1 MEYHNRI
8 IQLILPDKKL
18 IKINIAGDE
27 NELKELISEIAGINV
42 SQIKGIKDLKGNY
55 YTLSAA
61 IKTEDIYYLKDN
73 YFELILGKENIN
85 KSPIKNNIET
95 NNIIFT
101 NSPNVGN
108 YIANY
113 YINGVKKKNNNHDL
127 SLSQSMSKMNYKE
140 NEINE
145 INAYLKQLI
154 SKDKISKEQYNELIN
169 LVQGKLL
176 DEFKLIF
183 LGKSNN
189 DNLVSTIKNYIKS
202 KRKIKF
208 RSSTPLIKSKLAKK
222 MEINSP
228 KLIDYNIKVQIYEKM
243 KEYFNDE
250 DLDIIRLSLKYEN
263 EKVINEIKQFE
274 KDQILSKLILTF
286 KKFIEQYKK
295 RKSIFGNKINYLF
308 STRQLNFDIENEE
321 IIHQNKKLFSRQ
333 SLEQNNYKNNMKH
346 FENYRTFSNSSK
358 RLKPHK
364 ENDKKVIKKN
374 LKKMLKKNNQIIF
387 EYFKKHNKIEYH
399 SLENIYLQNNSD
411 KVSIKLNEK
420 CEKFLENELI
430 KYVKNI
436 GKNLSESEIK
446 HLHKLLDENNNDIQ
460 FIFNQFQIQQNLFKL
475 IEDIYMII
483 KKKDDDT
490 STEEFYQYDE
500 ITLLFLNDLSKI
512 ENNEKERLK
521 IKFLIESKNEK
532 ILNIIKKYK
541 ENQNIFLFK
550 DEIKN
555 LLNKK
560 HTITILERLENK
572 TLSPKHNHNNNYYNK
587 NSYLEEFINEIKE
600 KIILTNDEIKLLEN
614 NYPNDEQLK
623 KIINDYFQKKP
634 SLSEFKITLHN
645 YLNKRSNKKKK
656 SIKIPKLKSD
666 KLKVK
671 NEDLSITPET
681 IKKSK
686 KELSCF
692 LYNEENKIL
701 NKQKEIISL
710 LFKED
715 CLDENTYSIINKKIE
730 KDDKALIAAFEVY
743 AVSQDHI
750 EFIETLQIIAE
761 LDNSHKESFYI
772 LLNKSS
778 FNSSQKDE
786 LENLFKDKNT
796 ELINALEKYENNFD
810 KDLVY
815 GTFNKLISLNNN

>member
-42 SQIKGIKDLKGNY
+42 SQIKGIKDSKGNY

-145 INAYLKQLI
+145 INTYLKQLI

-202 KRKIKF
+202 KRKLKF

-358 RLKPHK
+358 RLKPYK

-572 TLSPKHNHNNNYYNK
+572 TLSPKHNHNNNYNNK

-614 NYPNDEQLK
+614 NYSNDEQLK
-623 KIINDYFQKKP
+623 IIINDYFQKKP

-715 CLDENTYSIINKKIE
+715 CLDEITYSIINQKIE

-761 LDNSHKESFYI
+761 LYNSHKESFYI

-786 LENLFKDKNT
+786 LDNLFKDKNT

-815 GTFNKLISLNNN
+815 GTFNKLISMNNN

>member
-145 INAYLKQLI
+145 INAYLKPLI

-541 ENQNIFLFK
+541 ENQNVFLFK

>member
-42 SQIKGIKDLKGNY
+42 SQIKGIKDSKGNY

-623 KIINDYFQKKP
+623 KIINDYFEKKP

>member
-42 SQIKGIKDLKGNY
+42 SQIKGIKDSKGNY

>member
-42 SQIKGIKDLKGNY
+42 SQIKGIKDSKGNY

-358 RLKPHK
+358 RLKPYK

-512 ENNEKERLK
+512 ENEKERLK

-614 NYPNDEQLK
+614 NYSNDEQLK
-623 KIINDYFQKKP
+623 IIINDYFQKKP

-715 CLDENTYSIINKKIE
+715 CLDEITYSIINQKIE

-761 LDNSHKESFYI
+761 LYNSHKESFYI

-786 LENLFKDKNT
+786 LDNLFKDKNT

-815 GTFNKLISLNNN
+815 GTFNKLISMNNN

>member
-1 MEYHNRI
+1 
-8 IQLILPDKKL
+8 
-18 IKINIAGDE
+18 
-27 NELKELISEIAGINV
+27 
-42 SQIKGIKDLKGNY
+42 
-55 YTLSAA
+55 
-61 IKTEDIYYLKDN
+61 
-73 YFELILGKENIN
+73 
-85 KSPIKNNIET
+85 
-95 NNIIFT
+95 
-101 NSPNVGN
+101 
-108 YIANY
+108 
-113 YINGVKKKNNNHDL
+113 
-127 SLSQSMSKMNYKE
+127 
-140 NEINE
+140 
-145 INAYLKQLI
+145 
-154 SKDKISKEQYNELIN
+154 
-169 LVQGKLL
+169 
-176 DEFKLIF
+176 
-183 LGKSNN
+183 
-189 DNLVSTIKNYIKS
+189 
-202 KRKIKF
+202 
-208 RSSTPLIKSKLAKK
+208 
-222 MEINSP
+222 
-228 KLIDYNIKVQIYEKM
+228 
-243 KEYFNDE
+243 
-250 DLDIIRLSLKYEN
+250 
-263 EKVINEIKQFE
+263 
-274 KDQILSKLILTF
+274 
-286 KKFIEQYKK
+286 
-295 RKSIFGNKINYLF
+295 
-308 STRQLNFDIENEE
+308 
-321 IIHQNKKLFSRQ
+321 
-333 SLEQNNYKNNMKH
+333 MKH

-374 LKKMLKKNNQIIF
+374 LKKMLKKNNQIIL

-623 KIINDYFQKKP
+623 KIINDYFEKKP

>member
-308 STRQLNFDIENEE
+308 STRQLNFDIENED
-321 IIHQNKKLFSRQ
+321 IIYQNKKLFSRQ

-358 RLKPHK
+358 RLKPYK

-374 LKKMLKKNNQIIF
+374 LKKMLKKNNQIIL

-761 LDNSHKESFYI
+761 LYNSHKESFYI

-815 GTFNKLISLNNN
+815 GTFNKLISMNNN

>member
-512 ENNEKERLK
+512 ENEKERLK

>member
-42 SQIKGIKDLKGNY
+42 SQIKGIKDSKGNY

-202 KRKIKF
+202 KRKFKF
-208 RSSTPLIKSKLAKK
+208 RSSSPLIKSKLAKK

-346 FENYRTFSNSSK
+346 FENFRTFSNSSK
-358 RLKPHK
+358 RLKPYK

-460 FIFNQFQIQQNLFKL
+460 FIFNQFQMQQNLFKL

-614 NYPNDEQLK
+614 NYSNDEQLK
-623 KIINDYFQKKP
+623 IIINDYFQKKP

-715 CLDENTYSIINKKIE
+715 CLDEITYSIINQKIE

-761 LDNSHKESFYI
+761 LYNSHKESFYI

-786 LENLFKDKNT
+786 LDNLFKDKNT

-815 GTFNKLISLNNN
+815 GTFNKLISMNNN